1 MSRVGDELRELA
13 RSAFPMGVLIEIED
27 AETAAAKTKQL
38 IEANTPALF
47 DATFIANGIEAKC
60 DILIV
65 HHNKE
70 TDEKFVDLFEIKS
83 GTKVKHRYV
92 HDLALQAIV
101 LAASGFQ
108 LKSAFLL
115 HINPKYSHTEDNE
128 YPPMELLRSANVTA
142 KVEKQ
147 VPIVAR
153 RLKQLRLAIDK
164 KNAPKLPMG
173 TFCKAP
179 FPCPHNARCQKDAPA
194 LPLFELPEL
203 TRQQEIEMQKDGI
216 KEMMGVNDER
226 EGLSFRQRRTLA
238 CMQQK
243 ERILE
248 PFVGEELA
256 GCAKPLHFVAIASVT
271 EPLPQFNDQRPW
283 QLTPYAWAV
292 VTHHEDG
299 KITSNEWACVD
310 RSDPRAQFVKTLR
323 RHTEIGGTIL
333 CWQSEMTRDLRA
345 LLDSVPG
352 GKSDIRALLSI
363 EHVNMMQL
371 LEAGVFDPEL
381 LSYSN
386 FQTVVGTVLNDHS
399 GDKLKALD
407 VNYQYEVLQ
416 KARAPR
422 ARSTTRN
429 KISVEIQEALSWQAH
444 RLMDLYNVFAVTSD
458 ETGAATEPNAAAPQ

>member
-1 MSRVGDELRELA
+1 MSRVGDELRQLA
-13 RSAFPMGVLIEIED
+13 RSAFPMGVLIESAD
-27 AETAAAKTKQL
+27 AAEAAATTKRL

-47 DATFIANGIEAKC
+47 DATFIANGLEARC

-65 HHNKE
+65 HNDKE
-70 TDEKFVDLFEIKS
+70 TDEKSVDLFEIKS
-83 GTKVKHRYV
+83 GTKIKHRYI
-92 HDLALQAIV
+92 HDLALQANV
-101 LAASGFQ
+101 LAASGFK

-115 HINPKYSHTEDNE
+115 HVNPKYSHVAGQE

-147 VPIVAR
+147 VPNVAR
-153 RLKQLRLAIDK
+153 RLKQLRLAIDD
-164 KNAPKLPMG
+164 KNVLKLPMG
-173 TFCKAP
+173 TFCKTP
-179 FPCPHNARCQKDAPA
+179 FPCPHSVRCQKDAPI

-216 KEMMGVNDER
+216 KEIMGVNDKR

-238 CMQQK
+238 CMQQQ

-248 PFVGEELA
+248 PFIGKELA
-256 GCAKPLHFVAIASVT
+256 GCEKPLHFLAIASVT
-271 EPLPQFNDQRPW
+271 EPLPRFDNQRPW
-283 QLTPYAWAV
+283 QLTPYAWAAI
-292 VTHHEDG
+292 THHEDG
-299 KITSNEWACVD
+299 KIASNSWVCVD

-323 RHTEIGGTIL
+323 RHTETGGTIL
-333 CWQSEMTRDLRA
+333 CWQSEMTKDLRS
-345 LLDSVPG
+345 LIESVPDS
-352 GKSDIRALLSI
+352 KNDIRALLGL
-363 EHVNMMQL
+363 EYVNMMQL
-371 LEAGVFDPEL
+371 LEAGVFDPKL

-386 FQTVVGTVLNDHS
+386 FRTVVGTVLNDHS

-407 VNYQYEVLQ
+407 ANYQYEILQ

-429 KISVEIQEALSWQAH
+429 KVSAETQEALSWQAH

-458 ETGAATEPNAAAPQ
+458 ETNAASDSNVVAPE